1 MPRTAKWRSVHRK
14 HMGLGKHESL
24 AQKLRRASY
33 PTPFSQQA
41 NRHHCCSL
49 HVSSLLHLSVKRD
62 GQTVVASKIA
72 EQFGQTHHGKQCHK
86 PTAKSE
92 TLFYPLSMH
101 SKARFHKS
109 NDLGCP
115 STTSLS
121 CSCNPRNTP
130 YLDRSIVENALI
142 FWDITNHNQGLPA
155 TGRWGLSQRSVQPQ
169 ARPPRR
175 VTFRMWS
182 AKPDIAVFGQQRRSA
197 RTLTLTN
204 QSDYLLE
211 NLEWL
216 LTTYIVLCTA
226 QQNHGVL
233 KTRKFQLQ
241 HILSYFVLHH
251 IAIHHSAS
259 PFISIASS
267 NIRSWHNCHSGMY

>member
-1 MPRTAKWRSVHRK
+1 MHKTAKWRSVHRK
-14 HMGLGKHESL
+14 HMRLGKQKSL

-86 PTAKSE
+86 TTAKSE

-142 FWDITNHNQGLPA
+142 FWDITNHNQGRTCDWKVRIVTTISP
-155 TGRWGLSQRSVQPQ
+155 TPSSSSSPCHLSDVRCEARHCSVRTTKTQRKDSNFDQP
-169 ARPPRR
+169 
-175 VTFRMWS
+175 
-182 AKPDIAVFGQQRRSA
+182 
-197 RTLTLTN
+197 
-204 QSDYLLE
+204 
-211 NLEWL
+211 EWL
-216 LTTYIVLCTA
+216 LTWEPWITPYYL
-226 QQNHGVL
+226 
-233 KTRKFQLQ
+233 
-241 HILSYFVLHH
+241 
-251 IAIHHSAS
+251 
-259 PFISIASS
+259 
-267 NIRSWHNCHSGMY
+267 